1 MHAADDNTSAK
12 KNGVPSSAVSTG
24 TGTGARRR
32 SSRSAGE
39 GEGEGEGD
47 EEDDV
52 DAVDMTS
59 QDAVERLAFDNL
71 DSAVCKIVCSFY
83 LCNCILVPHSLCP
96 CNFSCLSVSQSFSLT
111 HTHLL
116 SLSLSLFLFLFVTF
130 LCLILYD
137 IIKVFVCLLIQ
148 TQQSSLNTVV

>member
-1 MHAADDNTSAK
+1 VHTADDNASAK

-47 EEDDV
+47 EEDDG

-59 QDAVERLAFDNL
+59 HDAVERLAFDNL
-71 DSAVCKIVCSFY
+71 DSAVC
-83 LCNCILVPHSLCP
+83 
-96 CNFSCLSVSQSFSLT
+96 
-111 HTHLL
+111 
-116 SLSLSLFLFLFVTF
+116 
-130 LCLILYD
+130 
-137 IIKVFVCLLIQ
+137 
-148 TQQSSLNTVV
+148 